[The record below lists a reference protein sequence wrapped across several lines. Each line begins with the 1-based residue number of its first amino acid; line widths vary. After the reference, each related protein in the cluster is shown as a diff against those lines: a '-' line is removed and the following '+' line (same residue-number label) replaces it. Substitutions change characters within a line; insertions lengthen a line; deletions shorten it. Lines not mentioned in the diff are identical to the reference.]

1 MIGDFGRRDGD
12 VTSLCDIN
20 ARTTEQKLRESE
32 ERLALVSEAV
42 AEGIYDWN
50 IAQNT
55 LFVSPRLIE
64 IFGFAESGLS
74 SQDWFRASS

>member
-42 AEGIYDWN
+42 RRGYLRLEHCAEH
-50 IAQNT
+50 T
-55 LFVSPRLIE
+55 LRLS
-64 IFGFAESGLS
+64 AAHRDLRVRS
-74 SQDWFRASS
+74 